1 MSENACKTCT
11 TRNILK
17 VTICFQLLG
26 RCGDGV
32 GNKYTMR
39 RNIASHANLW
49 LYLKA
54 GSDFLIFSFDESGP
68 R

>member
-39 RNIASHANLW
+39 RNIASHANL
-49 LYLKA
+49 
-54 GSDFLIFSFDESGP
+54 
-68 R
+68 